1 MKKFWNFIRNDTGER
16 ILRLEGPIDEDSF
29 WGDEVTPRMFR
40 EELEAEEGNITVWIN
55 SPGGNVFAAAEIYT
69 MLCEYKGKVTVKIDA
84 IAASAASVI
93 AMAGERVLMS
103 PVAMLMIHDP
113 MTIAMGNTK
122 DMEKAIGILNEVKES
137 IINAYQKKTG
147 LSRSKIGQLMENESW
162 MNARKAVELGFA
174 DAVLYSD
181 KGEEETADKSVEDAA
196 FPYSTRI
203 MCQTI
208 LNRYVPDC
216 AGSADNAEE
225 QPVAPQPEP
234 APAEEQPVPEEQP
247 AAPTVPDADPD
258 TPAQNPDTAE
268 ETHSDA
274 SDPPDGTEPPAE
286 ETPKADDQPEM
297 PVIGM
302 DGKTKDGAMPFAL
315 VMKQLELLK

>member
-1 MKKFWNFIRNDTGER
+1 MKKFWNFIQNDAGER
-16 ILRLEGPIDEDSF
+16 VLRLEGPIDEESF

-40 EELEAEEGNITVWIN
+40 DELEADEGDITVWIN

-69 MLCEYKGKVTVKIDA
+69 MLCEYKGRVTVKIDA

-122 DMEKAIGILNEVKES
+122 DMEKAISILNEVKET

-147 LSRSKIGQLMENESW
+147 LSRGKIGQLMENESW

-181 KGEEETADKSVEDAA
+181 KSESGKGEAEHDDTPVEDAA

-208 LNRYVPDC
+208 LNRYVPNCTDS
-216 AGSADNAEE
+216 GEDTPEDPQAES
-225 QPVAPQPEP
+225 
-234 APAEEQPVPEEQP
+234 APAAEQP
-247 AAPTVPDADPD
+247 ADPVVPTVPDADPD
-258 TPAQNPDTAE
+258 TPEANPDDPT
-268 ETHSDA
+268 ETHSGEA
-274 SDPPDGTEPPAE
+274 EPPAE
-286 ETPKADDQPEM
+286 PPKATDQPEM

-302 DGKTKDGAMPFAL
+302 DGKTKDGAMPFDL